1 MNKKLFLVLFLVLGL
16 AGCNLPG
23 TGSNAGTNAQDL
35 VATRVEAT
43 QQALQASAQP
53 EDSQPDEEPQA
64 TEPDGLLPHT
74 LYYLS
79 SADGEI
85 FQVWMLDRDGLS
97 NTRVTSEPDGVD
109 EYSVSPADGRVAF
122 ITNNQ
127 IYIINP
133 SGDQRQLLVDGSSSI
148 AESDEYFYTQR
159 INGLSWSPDGGS
171 LAYGRN
177 GLHIYHFET
186 QTDEH
191 VLPNEIE
198 ERDSGFLFPQALYSP
213 YQWSPDGSQLLV
225 NISYYEA
232 GTLGIYTPG
241 SPEIEKLGDRI
252 ICCQPTWSPD
262 SRSIVVAS
270 PFLGYIDSGL
280 WRIDTIT
287 GKATELIPATSPDE
301 TLNFAGWPVV
311 LDNGDLRYFY
321 TNTPSFPTGDVP
333 LLMVNSAS
341 DGVSGRTILRLENWL
356 NYEVLWAENG
366 TLALAVQPITGE
378 DAGWPRTGPIVLIPP
393 SEDPVIPLG
402 INGYQLQW
410 GP

>member
-1 MNKKLFLVLFLVLGL
+1 MGLV
-16 AGCNLPG
+16 GCNLPG
-23 TGSNAGTNAQDL
+23 TDSSKGINAQDM
-35 VATRVEAT
+35 VATKVEAT
-43 QQALQASAQP
+43 QQALLASTQP
-53 EDSQPDEEPQA
+53 EGSQPGEEPQA
-64 TEPDGLLPHT
+64 TQTNGLLPHT

-85 FQVWMLDRDGLS
+85 YQVWMLDRDGLS
-97 NTRVTSEPDGVD
+97 NTRVTSEPNGVD

-127 IYIINP
+127 LYSINP
-133 SGDQRQLLVDGSSSI
+133 NGDQRQLLVDGSDSI
-148 AESDEYFYTQR
+148 AETDEYFYIQR
-159 INGLSWSPDGGS
+159 INGLSWSPDGSS

-177 GLHIYHFET
+177 GLHIYHFDS
-186 QTDEH
+186 QADDH
-191 VLPNEIE
+191 VMLNEIE

-241 SPEIEKLGDRI
+241 RPEIVKLGDKI

-280 WRIDTIT
+280 WRVDTIT

-311 LDNGDLRYFY
+311 LDNGNLRYFY

-341 DGVSGRTILRLENWL
+341 DGVSERTILRPENWL
-356 NYEVLWAENG
+356 NYEVLWAKNG

>member
-1 MNKKLFLVLFLVLGL
+1 MNKKLFFVLFLVLGL

-97 NTRVTSEPDGVD
+97 NTRVTSEPNGVD